1 MKKIKQ
7 ILVGK
12 ECQVDPEN
20 IPLITDI
27 LDQPE
32 LYEQSKNYHD
42 DQIEVQNC
50 MWQPNRLP
58 SKQVDYYIS
67 QVKKHWPHDQ
77 YPYQEDR
84 ALEFLH
90 FKNYSV

>member
-32 LYEQSKNYHD
+32 LYE
-42 DQIEVQNC
+42 
-50 MWQPNRLP
+50 
-58 SKQVDYYIS
+58 
-67 QVKKHWPHDQ
+67 
-77 YPYQEDR
+77 
-84 ALEFLH
+84 
-90 FKNYSV
+90 

>member
-1 MKKIKQ
+1 MDIDPENEFKQKEKMIYKDYYLKKFGMKKIKQ

-32 LYEQSKNYHD
+32 IYEQSKCYHD
-42 DQIEVQNC
+42 
-50 MWQPNRLP
+50 
-58 SKQVDYYIS
+58 Y
-67 QVKKHWPHDQ
+67 
-77 YPYQEDR
+77 
-84 ALEFLH
+84 
-90 FKNYSV
+90 